1 MSSFAIFHK
10 MQNIFGSNAATWQQN
25 LAADLAHLELQF
37 LFTFDIDEVPHGTAL
52 SLMIMQYRGRH

>member
-1 MSSFAIFHK
+1 

-37 LFTFDIDEVPHGTAL
+37 FFTFDIDEVPHGTTL
-52 SLMIMQYRGRH
+52 FE